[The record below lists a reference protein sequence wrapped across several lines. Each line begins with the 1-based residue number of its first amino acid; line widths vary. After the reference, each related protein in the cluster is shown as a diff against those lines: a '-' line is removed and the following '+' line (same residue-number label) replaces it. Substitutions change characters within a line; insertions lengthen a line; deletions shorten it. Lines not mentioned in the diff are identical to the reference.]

1 MKKTKFYTLLKPDGE
16 LVIEIQN
23 GWTDGTYNYYRPNQE
38 KYWYCILPDYGLAV
52 SIGQT
57 IEKARQKVDAI
68 QAEADYDLTTDYA
81 KDMRAAFERLKA
93 AANHNQTNDGKQN
106 NNK

>member
-23 GWTDGTYNYYRPNQE
+23 GWTDGTYNYYRPNRG
-38 KYWYCILPDYGLAV
+38 KYVYCILPDYGLSV
-52 SIGQT
+52 SRGQT
-57 IEKARQKVDAI
+57 IKEARQKADAKQTEI
-68 QAEADYDLTTDYA
+68 DHELTTNYA

-93 AANHNQTNDGKQN
+93 AANSDTSTTAIK
-106 NNK
+106 K